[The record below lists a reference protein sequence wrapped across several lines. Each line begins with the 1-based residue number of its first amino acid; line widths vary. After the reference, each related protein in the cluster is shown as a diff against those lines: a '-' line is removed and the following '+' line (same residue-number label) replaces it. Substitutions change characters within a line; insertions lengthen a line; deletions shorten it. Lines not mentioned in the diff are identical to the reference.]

1 LALVQ
6 CTEHLRCHWH
16 TVCLLNIMLA
26 INDLRR
32 AGVKNSTV

>member
-1 LALVQ
+1 
-6 CTEHLRCHWH
+6 
-16 TVCLLNIMLA
+16 MLA